1 LEKKLFIYY
10 SYCSI
15 YEEGEAIMAQFTS
28 KHSQGKYLSDA
39 VFGLA
44 REARD
49 KKEEIGNENVIDS
62 TFGVFLNEDEKLGF
76 LDTFFEKY
84 NELEPR
90 KKAKYAEAIIGNE
103 KYLEAVEKWVLD
115 GVKKDFYVESI
126 ATAGGTG
133 ALSNTM
139 WNHLDEGES
148 FIFPNIAWGSYKVMA
163 KEYSLEPV
171 EYELFNE
178 EDAFNTASFL
188 EKCNESMEKQGKA
201 VALINDPCHNPTGY
215 TMTAAEWDEVI
226 EGLNKISEKGPV
238 ILIND
243 IAYMDFSSK
252 GLEESRK
259 YMNVFNKIS
268 DNVMVVI
275 AFSMSKSFTSYGFRV
290 GAQIALAK
298 KKETVEEFKKVTEFS
313 CRARWSN
320 IPNGAMENFSDIV
333 NDSVLV
339 EKVNEERSKF
349 VDMLAKRGEIFIS
362 EATELNIPL
371 YPYKEGFFVTVK
383 LSKEEAAKLQEDL
396 KKKNV
401 FTILVGGGI
410 RIALCSLTQKK
421 VKGLAAIIDE
431 TLNEMRKG

>member
-1 LEKKLFIYY
+1 MSFN
-10 SYCSI
+10 
-15 YEEGEAIMAQFTS
+15 YEEGEAKMTQFTS

-49 KKEEIGNENVIDS
+49 RKAEIGNENVIDS
-62 TFGVFLNEDEKLGF
+62 TFGVFLNEDENLGF

-90 KKAKYAEAIIGNE
+90 RKAKYAEAIIGNK
-103 KYLEAVEKWVLD
+103 KYLDAVEKWVLD
-115 GVKKDFYVESI
+115 GVKRDFYVESI

-139 WNHLDEGES
+139 WNHLDEGQD
-148 FIFPNIAWGSYKVMA
+148 FIFPSIAWGSYKVMA
-163 KEYSLEPV
+163 REYSLNPV
-171 EYELFNE
+171 EYELFNSE
-178 EDAFNTASFL
+178 NTFNTESFL
-188 EKCNESMEKQGKA
+188 EKCNDSMEKQGKV
-201 VALINDPCHNPTGY
+201 VAIINDPCHNPTGY
-215 TMTAAEWDEVI
+215 TMTDDEWNQVI

-259 YMNVFNKIS
+259 YMNVFNEIS
-268 DNVMVVI
+268 DNVMVVV

-290 GAQIALAK
+290 GAQIAIAK
-298 KKETVEEFKKVTEFS
+298 QKETVEEFKKITEFS
-313 CRARWSN
+313 CRSRWSN

-333 NDSVLV
+333 NDPELI
-339 EKVNEERSKF
+339 EKVNEERNRF
-349 VDMLAKRGEIFIS
+349 VSMLAKRGEIFIS
-362 EATELNIPL
+362 EANELNLPI

-383 LSKEEAAKLQEDL
+383 LSKDEAAKLQEEL